1 MRERPNHVIGS
12 HILSIIRQ
20 ELFTFVSVTSDNTPK
35 TMQDCH
41 LEYPGFSAVF
51 IHTFSVHHT
60 RKFWIPDSYW
70 EPDEFKPFSPRF
82 DKERNVYIE
91 RADDTNFPI
100 TRAGRDIEHQIFILH
115 ADKNEEIRN
124 VRRFSLRGF
133 DFRMPLYE
141 DVPDGDKKDEEGNQ
155 LTKRVE
161 RMTLEGHCNVEM
173 SLFYG
178 HAVSI
183 TYRFLFDGYTCK
195 LSKHA
200 CTDDLIALLSI
211 WLGAEYWSRD
221 KKGDA
226 EEAGQDINFESEFHV
241 TDFHFTE
248 DGSFSEEGL
257 EINKNAKGRYF
268 DDIALRYKK
277 FLYQSCTVFKDN
289 IPKKEKDSFKFP
301 KLVEDDN
308 HYAMVD
314 LWENISH
321 PDKDGFDLFSNKRK
335 NALTEAQIVDH
346 IREDH
351 KSELIGLLTL
361 YPGEWPYRDPAAYD
375 EVCGENIAIDT
386 DDLVLCGSSLCMV
399 LGTYGRRGAESDGV
413 DWKRHLEER
422 RRYHVSWQEYLVIL
436 QIVLA
441 KKHLIGHVR
450 DRLIESSSEMMSK
463 TPGRIIRENAE
474 LGIRLN
480 RIILR
485 LDVVK
490 MSKFPSHKVMY
501 DRTAKRLGLDEDME
515 SLKALQDTLN
525 QSLSSIS
532 DAKTAESENMLN
544 LILGFISI
552 ASAFQLFFSPN
563 QMPFVEKIFGVEQTS
578 GLAAIT
584 VTAVAALAI
593 FAILYLLKHIIK
605 DTLFSRKK

>member
-1 MRERPNHVIGS
+1 M
-12 HILSIIRQ
+12 
-20 ELFTFVSVTSDNTPK
+20 
-35 TMQDCH
+35 
-41 LEYPGFSAVF
+41 
-51 IHTFSVHHT
+51 
-60 RKFWIPDSYW
+60 
-70 EPDEFKPFSPRF
+70 
-82 DKERNVYIE
+82 
-91 RADDTNFPI
+91 
-100 TRAGRDIEHQIFILH
+100 
-115 ADKNEEIRN
+115 
-124 VRRFSLRGF
+124 
-133 DFRMPLYE
+133 
-141 DVPDGDKKDEEGNQ
+141 
-155 LTKRVE
+155 
-161 RMTLEGHCNVEM
+161 
-173 SLFYG
+173 
-178 HAVSI
+178 
-183 TYRFLFDGYTCK
+183 
-195 LSKHA
+195 
-200 CTDDLIALLSI
+200 
-211 WLGAEYWSRD
+211 
-221 KKGDA
+221 
-226 EEAGQDINFESEFHV
+226 
-241 TDFHFTE
+241 
-248 DGSFSEEGL
+248 
-257 EINKNAKGRYF
+257 
-268 DDIALRYKK
+268 
-277 FLYQSCTVFKDN
+277 
-289 IPKKEKDSFKFP
+289 
-301 KLVEDDN
+301 
-308 HYAMVD
+308 
-314 LWENISH
+314 
-321 PDKDGFDLFSNKRK
+321 
-335 NALTEAQIVDH
+335 
-346 IREDH
+346 
-351 KSELIGLLTL
+351 
-361 YPGEWPYRDPAAYD
+361 
-375 EVCGENIAIDT
+375 
-386 DDLVLCGSSLCMV
+386 
-399 LGTYGRRGAESDGV
+399 
-413 DWKRHLEER
+413 
-422 RRYHVSWQEYLVIL
+422 IL